1 MTKLT
6 QIDYPMLLNK
16 DNGFINKIKDE
27 LNDTMDKRQKFRTE
41 TEMRFS
47 VLNDGKHPTKASKY
61 WQCVREQGVFIENL
75 HTLSF
80 EYRRNLVKLNKKQKR
95 LEFEEKDEFKKEYLQ
110 IDIDECRWIKA
121 QQESVAKDRV
131 REIEHWSRLK
141 KELDDG
147 SFNTKDV
154 NAHQAKSYEKNL
166 INRKN
171 TLTPGSSQAEVINV
185 LGPLQTL
192 QRLNRGDKLSN
203 DTEGV
208 TIPMAKSNNDATK
221 GVTIPVENTNRKTI
235 PPK

>member
-6 QIDYPMLLNK
+6 QINYPMLPTK
-16 DNGFINKIKDE
+16 DNGFINKIQNE
-27 LNDTMDKRQKFRTE
+27 LNDTMSKRQMFRTE

-61 WQCVREQGVFIENL
+61 WQSVREQGVFIENL

-80 EYRRNLVKLNKKQKR
+80 EYRRNLVKLKKKKKK
-95 LEFEEKDEFKKEYLQ
+95 LETETDEFKKEYLQ
-110 IDIDECRWIKA
+110 IGIDECIWAKA

-147 SFNTKDV
+147 SFDTKNVNT
-154 NAHQAKSYEKNL
+154 HQATSYEKTL

-171 TLTPGSSQAEVINV
+171 SLTSGCSQGEVINV

-203 DTEGV
+203 ETGGV
-208 TIPMAKSNNDATK
+208 TIPSAKTNSDANK
-221 GVTIPVENTNRKTI
+221 KLEKN
-235 PPK
+235 